1 MEQFLKYFYNIYID
15 KVCSKNESYYFYK
28 DNNLF
33 WVVKNYRTE
42 EELKDIYQINYELL
56 NNNYPVS
63 EIVLNIYNLPIS
75 VYENNNYILL
85 KINCNTS
92 SDIDLNDI
100 LKINRNLY
108 LNKDKKNLYRNNWAE
123 LWERKIDYF
132 EYQIKELGRDKKI
145 ILNSFSYYIGLAEN
159 AISIA
164 NNIDLNNND
173 ISINNIV
180 LSHRRVNYPN
190 MEYDYYNPLNFIF
203 DLEVRDVAEYLK
215 SMFFYTDREKTMDE
229 LINYVNK
236 SELNNYTANMLY
248 ARLLYPSYYFDVYE
262 KVIEDLDDE
271 SNLLDIINK
280 TGEYE
285 LFLKDVYYELSKKFN
300 IEMILWIINKKEL

>member
-1 MEQFLKYFYNIYID
+1 MEQFLKYFYNIYVD
-15 KVCSKNESYYFYK
+15 KVYRKNESYYFYK

-33 WVVKNYRTE
+33 WIVKNYRTE

-56 NNNYPVS
+56 NNNYPVN
-63 EIVLNIYNLPIS
+63 EIILNIYNLPIS
-75 VYENNNYILL
+75 NYEGKEYILL

-92 SDIDLNDI
+92 ADIDLNDI
-100 LKINRNLY
+100 LKNNYNLF
-108 LNKDKKNLYRNNWAE
+108 LNKEKKELYRNNWAE

-164 NNIDLNNND
+164 NNTNLNNND
-173 ISINNIV
+173 INNVV

-215 SMFFYTDREKTMDE
+215 SMFFYTDRTKTMNE
-229 LINYVNK
+229 LINYINK
-236 SELNNYTANMLY
+236 SNLNNYTANMLY

-300 IEMILWIINKKEL
+300 IEMILWIVNKKEL

>member
-1 MEQFLKYFYNIYID
+1 MEQFLKYFYNIYVD
-15 KVCSKNESYYFYK
+15 KIYSKNESYYFYK

-42 EELKDIYQINYELL
+42 DELKDIYQINYELL
-56 NNNYPVS
+56 NANYPVS
-63 EIVLNIYNLPIS
+63 EIILNIYNLPVS
-75 VYENNNYILL
+75 SFENNNYVLL

-92 SDIDLNDI
+92 SDVDLNDI
-100 LKINRNLY
+100 LKINYNLY
-108 LNKDKKNLYRNNWAE
+108 LNKDKKELYRNNWAE

-132 EYQIKELGRDKKI
+132 EYQIKELGRNKKI

-164 NNIDLNNND
+164 NNTSLNNPNYNLD
-173 ISINNIV
+173 NIV

-203 DLEVRDVAEYLK
+203 DLEVRDVAEYIK
-215 SMFFYTDREKTMDE
+215 SMFFYTDRKKTLKE
-229 LINYVNK
+229 LTNYINK
-236 SELNNYTANMLY
+236 SSLNNYTANMLY
-248 ARLLYPSYYFDVYE
+248 ARLLYPSYYFDIYE
-262 KVIEDLDDE
+262 KVIEDLEDE
-271 SNLLDIINK
+271 NDLLEVINK
-280 TGEYE
+280 TDEYE

-300 IEMILWIINKKEL
+300 IEIVLWIINKKEL

>member
-1 MEQFLKYFYNIYID
+1 MEQFLKYFYNIYVD
-15 KVCSKNESYYFYK
+15 KVYRKNESYYFYK

-33 WVVKNYRTE
+33 WIVKNYRTE

-56 NNNYPVS
+56 NNNYPVN
-63 EIVLNIYNLPIS
+63 EIILNIYNLPIS
-75 VYENNNYILL
+75 NYEGKEYILL

-92 SDIDLNDI
+92 ADIDLNDI
-100 LKINRNLY
+100 LKNNYNLF
-108 LNKDKKNLYRNNWAE
+108 LNKEKKELYRNNWAE

-164 NNIDLNNND
+164 NNTNLNNND
-173 ISINNIV
+173 INNVV

-215 SMFFYTDREKTMDE
+215 SMFFYTDRTKTMNE
-229 LINYVNK
+229 LINYINK
-236 SELNNYTANMLY
+236 SNLNNYTANMLY
-248 ARLLYPSYYFDVYE
+248 ARLLYPSYYFDIYE

-300 IEMILWIINKKEL
+300 IEMILWIVNKKEL